1 MPNTD
6 PITAWIALYA
16 AVVSSIALGWN
27 IYRALTDKG
36 KLRVHCSIGDLIIPD
51 GPEDENDCLVYKI
64 TNVGRKPVLVTHI
77 GGTMKEK
84 NFLISP
90 NQIKWPKWL
99 DPREYLLE
107 CTADLSILNDSLLCL
122 WASDSLEKT
131 YKVKKRVLKDLIK
144 KGKEKSKS
152 ASWQPT
158 NKAKE

>member
-1 MPNTD
+1 MLIN
-6 PITAWIALYA
+6 
-16 AVVSSIALGWN
+16 LG
-27 IYRALTDKG
+27 
-36 KLRVHCSIGDLIIPD
+36 
-51 GPEDENDCLVYKI
+51 GPKDENDYLAYEI
-64 TNVGRKPVLVTHI
+64 TNVGRERVLVTHI

-90 NQIKWPKWL
+90 NQIEFPKVL
-99 DPREYLLE
+99 CPGEYLLE

>member
-36 KLRVHCSIGDLIIPD
+36 KLRVHCYISNVINLG
-51 GPEDENDCLVYKI
+51 GPKDENDYLAYEI
-64 TNVGRKPVLVTHI
+64 TNVGRERVLVTHI

-84 NFLISP
+84 NFSLSP
-90 NQIKWPKWL
+90 NQIEWPRML
-99 DPREYLLE
+99 GPGEFLLE
-107 CTADLSILNDSLLCL
+107 YTADLSILNDSLLCL
-122 WASDSLEKT
+122 WASDSLKKT